1 MNLKLIIIIM
11 AVIVLLIIGLVVFV
25 LMKNKN
31 KYEVIED
38 EIQETKV
45 KPIKASKKIKIKNSL
60 KEENIQEV
68 NANGLVNY
76 NTYIMSKKEK
86 LQWSLIGMAVVFVAG
101 YIFYQSL
108 IWSLVFSLIG
118 LKFVE
123 IKRKDIISKRKQKL
137 LMQFKEALYV
147 ISTSLSAG
155 RSVENAF
162 IDAKQDLQKIFDFGK
177 ENYIID
183 ELTYISRRIQMNQTI
198 EEALEDFADR
208 SGLEDIRTFANVFIA
223 CKSTGGNL
231 KSVTEMT
238 SRIIGEK
245 ITTKQDIATLISGK
259 KFEAN
264 MLAFIPF
271 GIVLFLKISAPD
283 FIASLYT
290 LQGRMLATVALLV
303 IGISVLWGRKIMN
316 IEV

>member
-1 MNLKLIIIIM
+1 
-11 AVIVLLIIGLVVFV
+11 
-25 LMKNKN
+25 
-31 KYEVIED
+31 
-38 EIQETKV
+38 
-45 KPIKASKKIKIKNSL
+45 
-60 KEENIQEV
+60 
-68 NANGLVNY
+68 
-76 NTYIMSKKEK
+76 MSKKEK
-86 LQWSLIGMAVVFVAG
+86 LQWSLIGIAVVFIAG
-101 YIFYQSL
+101 YIFYQSI

-118 LKFVE
+118 LKFAD
-123 IKRKDIISKRKQKL
+123 IKKKDIISKRKQKL

-162 IDAKQDLQKIFDFGK
+162 IDAKQDLEKIFDFGK

-183 ELTYISRRIQMNQTI
+183 ELTYINRRIQMNQTI

-208 SGLEDIRTFANVFIA
+208 SDLEDIRTFANVFIA

-264 MLAFIPF
+264 ILAFIPF
-271 GIVLFLKISAPD
+271 GIILFLKMSAPD
-283 FIASLYT
+283 FLTALYT
-290 LQGRMLATVALLV
+290 FQGRLLATGALLV
-303 IGISVLWGRKIMN
+303 IGVSVIWGRKIMN

>member
-11 AVIVLLIIGLVVFV
+11 AVIVLLTIGLVVFV

-123 IKRKDIISKRKQKL
+123 IKRKDIIFKRKQKL

-259 KFEAN
+259 KIEAN

>member
-11 AVIVLLIIGLVVFV
+11 AVIVLLTIGLVVFV

-259 KFEAN
+259 KIEAN

>member
-11 AVIVLLIIGLVVFV
+11 SVIVVLTIGVITFV
-25 LMKNKN
+25 LIKNKN

-38 EIQETKV
+38 KTKEINV
-45 KPIKASKKIKIKNSL
+45 KPIKASKKVKAKKSL
-60 KEENIQEV
+60 KEV

-76 NTYIMSKKEK
+76 NNYIMTKKEK
-86 LQWSLIGMAVVFVAG
+86 LKWSLIGMAVVFVAA
-101 YIFYQSL
+101 YIFYQDL

-118 LKFVE
+118 LKFPD
-123 IKRKDIISKRKQKL
+123 IKKKDIIAKRKQKL

-162 IDAKQDLQKIFDFGK
+162 IDAKKDLEKIFDFGK

-183 ELTYISRRIQMNQTI
+183 ELTYINRRIQMNQTI

-208 SGLEDIRTFANVFIA
+208 SDLEDIRTFANVFVA

-231 KSVTEMT
+231 KSVTEIT

-245 ITTKQDIATLISGK
+245 ITTKQDIETLISGK

-264 MLAFIPF
+264 ILAFIPF
-271 GIVLFLKISAPD
+271 GIILFLKMSAPD
-283 FIASLYT
+283 FLTALYT
-290 LQGRMLATVALLV
+290 FQGRLLATGALLV
-303 IGISVLWGRKIMN
+303 IGVSVIWGRKIMN

>member
-1 MNLKLIIIIM
+1 
-11 AVIVLLIIGLVVFV
+11 
-25 LMKNKN
+25 
-31 KYEVIED
+31 
-38 EIQETKV
+38 
-45 KPIKASKKIKIKNSL
+45 
-60 KEENIQEV
+60 
-68 NANGLVNY
+68 
-76 NTYIMSKKEK
+76 MSKKEK

>member
-11 AVIVLLIIGLVVFV
+11 SVIVVLTIGVITFV
-25 LMKNKN
+25 LIKNKN

-38 EIQETKV
+38 KTKEINV
-45 KPIKASKKIKIKNSL
+45 KPIKASKKVKAKKSL
-60 KEENIQEV
+60 KEV

-76 NTYIMSKKEK
+76 NNYIMTKMEK
-86 LQWSLIGMAVVFVAG
+86 VKWALIGMAVVFVAA
-101 YIFYQSL
+101 YIFYQDL

-118 LKFVE
+118 LKFPD
-123 IKRKDIISKRKQKL
+123 IKKKDIIAKRKQKL

-162 IDAKQDLQKIFDFGK
+162 IDAKKDLEKIFDFGK

-183 ELTYISRRIQMNQTI
+183 ELTYINRRIQMNQTI

-208 SGLEDIRTFANVFIA
+208 SDLEDIRTFANVFVA

-231 KSVTEMT
+231 KSVTEIT

-245 ITTKQDIATLISGK
+245 ITTKQDIETLISGK

-264 MLAFIPF
+264 ILAFIPF
-271 GIVLFLKISAPD
+271 GIILFLKMSAPD
-283 FIASLYT
+283 FLTALYT
-290 LQGRMLATVALLV
+290 FQGRLLATGALLV
-303 IGISVLWGRKIMN
+303 IGVSVIWGRKIMN

>member
-1 MNLKLIIIIM
+1 MKLKLIIIIM
-11 AVIVLLIIGLVVFV
+11 AVIVLLTMGIVIFI
-25 LMKNKN
+25 LMRNKN
-31 KYEVIED
+31 KYEIIED
-38 EIQETKV
+38 EVQEAKVNTIQVSKKV
-45 KPIKASKKIKIKNSL
+45 KNKKSK
-60 KEENIQEV
+60 KEENTQELNV
-68 NANGLVNY
+68 NGLVNY

-86 LQWSLIGMAVVFVAG
+86 LQWSLIGMAIVFVAG
-101 YIFYQSL
+101 YIFYQHI

-118 LKFVE
+118 LKFAE
-123 IKRKDIISKRKQKL
+123 IKRKDIIEKRKQKL

-162 IDAKQDLQKIFDFGK
+162 IDAKNDLEKIFDFGK

-183 ELTYISRRIQMNQTI
+183 ELTYITRRIQMNQTI